1 MKTTPS
7 PIAFLLHEDAFIAD
21 PREPLRKLLEHGCNP
36 NTKCHVESDA
46 EPTSEFEE
54 EDEGFVCPD
63 NTYKYPS
70 ALKPEKFERSIGIVE
85 YLVDVV
91 TRVRNRQY
99 LIVRTCTFFVISNSS
114 SYLISYNYSE
124 KTISNVKRIYL
135 ARIQ

>member
-85 YLVDVV
+85 YFI
-91 TRVRNRQY
+91 
-99 LIVRTCTFFVISNSS
+99 IVFTLWF
-114 SYLISYNYSE
+114 SYLKSLI
-124 KTISNVKRIYL
+124 IVVKRIFEKVIL
-135 ARIQ
+135 K